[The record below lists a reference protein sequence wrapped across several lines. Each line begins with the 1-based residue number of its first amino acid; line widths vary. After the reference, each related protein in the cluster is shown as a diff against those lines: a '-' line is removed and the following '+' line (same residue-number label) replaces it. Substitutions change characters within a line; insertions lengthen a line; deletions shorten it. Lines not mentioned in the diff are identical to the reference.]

1 MLKVTFT
8 REPCMQVS
16 IDQGIA
22 TLPNGQTVN
31 LLEIQSLLNWA
42 FQETGD
48 HDFAKACEALAT
60 MTRYFQGASG
70 EFLPGAYSAGPGDA
84 ESSAQE
90 HLNEAIS

>member
-1 MLKVTFT
+1 MH
-8 REPCMQVS
+8 VS

-31 LLEIQSLLNWA
+31 LLEIQGLLNHA

-48 HDFAKACEALAT
+48 HDFAKACEDLSE
-60 MTRYFQGASG
+60 MTGYFQGASG
-70 EFLPGAYSAGPGDA
+70 EFLPGTYSAGPADA

-90 HLNEAIS
+90 QINEAIG